1 MLDLPMTLSSVRRI
15 CCIGAGY
22 VGGPTM
28 AVIADRCPDLQVTV
42 VDLNEQ
48 RIAAWND
55 SDLSKLPV
63 YEPGLD
69 AVVGRARG
77 RNLSFSTAVDEAIA
91 AADMVFISVNTP
103 TKTKGLGAG
112 QASDLRWVEA
122 CARQVAK
129 VATGHTIVVEKS
141 TLPVRTAQAIKEILA
156 AAQGEGTDG
165 RSFSVLSNP
174 EFLAEGTAISDLE
187 GPDRVLIG
195 GEDAA
200 AIDALASV
208 YAHWV
213 PQEKILRTNLWSS
226 ELSKLTANAFLAQRI
241 SSINSIAA
249 FCEATG
255 ADVREV
261 ARAIGT
267 DSRIGPK
274 FLQAGPGF
282 GGSCFQKDILNLVY
296 LCRHFGLPEV
306 ADYWESVVT
315 LNTWQ
320 QHRISR
326 LVVQKLFGTV
336 TGKRLAV
343 LGFAFKAD
351 TNDTREA
358 PAIRICRD
366 LLEEGAQLAIHDPKV
381 ETDQIARDLHL
392 EASAVPDPNAGP
404 SRAALS
410 GEGTWWKADDVAST
424 VAGADAVLILTEW
437 QQYRQLDWQALAPLL
452 RQPAWIFDARS
463 VVDPAAV
470 AAAGLQLWRVG
481 DGGDPITR

>member
-1 MLDLPMTLSSVRRI
+1 MNVPQIRNI

-28 AVIADRCPDLQVTV
+28 AVIADRCPNIQVNV
-42 VDLNEQ
+42 VDLNEA

-55 SDLSKLPV
+55 PDLSKLPV

-69 AVVGRARG
+69 VVVARARG
-77 RNLSFSTAVDEAIA
+77 RNLHFSTEVDAAIA

-103 TKTKGLGAG
+103 TKSKGLGAG

-122 CARQVAK
+122 CARQVAQCAK
-129 VATGHTIVVEKS
+129 GHTIVVEKS
-141 TLPVRTAQAIKEILA
+141 TLPVRTAEAVDLILK
-156 AAQGEGTDG
+156 AAQRQVVDGEPPI
-165 RSFSVLSNP
+165 SFAVLSNP
-174 EFLAEGTAISDLE
+174 EFLAEGTAIRDLE
-187 GPDRVLIG
+187 SPDRVLIG
-195 GEDAA
+195 GENADA
-200 AIDALASV
+200 IQALVEV
-208 YAHWV
+208 YRQWV
-213 PQEKILRTNLWSS
+213 PHEKILLTNLWSS

-241 SSINSIAA
+241 SSINSLAA
-249 FCEATG
+249 LCEVTG

-261 ARAIGT
+261 ARAIGS
-267 DSRIGPK
+267 DSRIGSK

-306 ADYWESVVT
+306 ADYWENVVA

-336 TGKRLAV
+336 TGKRLAL

-358 PAIRICRD
+358 PAICIAND
-366 LLEEGAQLAIHDPKV
+366 LLEEGAQLAIYDPKV
-381 ETDQIARDLHL
+381 DSEQIARDLQL
-392 EASAVPDPNAGP
+392 LASSPPDAQAGP
-404 SRAALS
+404 TRAALS
-410 GEGTWWKADDVAST
+410 GEGTWWTCSNVAAA

-437 QQYRQLDWQALAPLL
+437 QQFRQLDWAALAPLM
-452 RQPAWIFDARS
+452 RRPAWVFDARA
-463 VVDPAAV
+463 VVDPDAV
-470 AAAGLQLWRVG
+470 RASGLMLWRVG
-481 DGGDPITR
+481 DGSV

>member
-1 MLDLPMTLSSVRRI
+1 MTATSIRSI

-28 AVIADRCPDLQVTV
+28 AVIADRCPDVQVTV
-42 VDLNEQ
+42 VDINQ
-48 RIAAWND
+48 ARIDAWND
-55 SDLSKLPV
+55 EDLTRLPV

-77 RNLSFSTAVDEAIA
+77 RNLHFSTAVEGAIA

-122 CARQVAK
+122 CARTVARAAK
-129 VATGHTIVVEKS
+129 GHTIVVEKS
-141 TLPVRTAQAIKEILA
+141 TLPVRTAEAVKAILSA
-156 AAQGEGTDG
+156 ASTEGGE

-174 EFLAEGTAISDLE
+174 EFLAEGTAIPDLE
-187 GPDRVLIG
+187 SPDRVLIG
-195 GEDAA
+195 GEHPE
-200 AIDALASV
+200 AIDALAQV
-208 YAHWV
+208 YGQWV
-213 PQEKILRTNLWSS
+213 PQERILRTNLWSS

-249 FCEATG
+249 LCEATG

-261 ARAIGT
+261 GRAIGT

-274 FLQAGPGF
+274 FLNAGPGF

-306 ADYWESVVT
+306 ADYWESVVN

-320 QHRISR
+320 QHRIAR
-326 LVVQKLFGTV
+326 IVVQKLFGTV
-336 TGKRLAV
+336 TGKRLAI

-358 PAIRICRD
+358 PAIRIARD

-381 ETDQIARDLHL
+381 EPEQIERDLNL
-392 EASAVPDPNAGP
+392 PASEAPDAEAGP
-404 SRAALS
+404 TRAALS
-410 GEGTWWKADDVAST
+410 GEGTWWSSAEVADA

-437 QQYRQLDWQALAPLL
+437 KHYRQLNWDQLAPLL
-452 RQPAWIFDARS
+452 RKPAWVFDARA

-470 AAAGLQLWRVG
+470 AASGLKLWRVG
-481 DGGDPITR
+481 DGDA

>member
-1 MLDLPMTLSSVRRI
+1 MSGNPKIRSI

-28 AVIADRCPDLQVTV
+28 AVIADRCPDVKVTV
-42 VDLNEQ
+42 VDINQ
-48 RIAAWND
+48 DRISAWNN

-69 AVVGRARG
+69 AVVERARG
-77 RNLSFSTAVDEAIA
+77 RNLFFSTAVEDTIA

-103 TKTKGLGAG
+103 TKTRGLGAG

-122 CARQVAK
+122 CARTVAK
-129 VATGHTIVVEKS
+129 AASGHTIVVEKS
-141 TLPVRTAQAIKEILA
+141 TLPVRTAEAVKAILGSVDPSLELK
-156 AAQGEGTDG
+156 T
-165 RSFSVLSNP
+165 FSVLSNP
-174 EFLAEGTAISDLE
+174 EFLAEGTAIRDLAN
-187 GPDRVLIG
+187 PDRVLIG
-195 GEDAA
+195 GENVES
-200 AIDALASV
+200 IDALAKIYSQ
-208 YAHWV
+208 WV
-213 PQEKILRTNLWSS
+213 PEERILRTNLWSS

-241 SSINSIAA
+241 SSINSVAA
-249 FCEATG
+249 LCEATG

-261 ARAIGT
+261 AKAIGT

-274 FLQAGPGF
+274 FLNAGPGF

-296 LCRHFGLPEV
+296 LCRHFGLPDV
-306 ADYWESVVT
+306 ADYWESVVL

-320 QHRISR
+320 QHRIAR

-336 TGKRLAV
+336 TGKRLAI

-381 ETDQIARDLHL
+381 DPEQISRDLKLIASHAP
-392 EASAVPDPNAGP
+392 EADAGP
-404 SRAALS
+404 TRGALS
-410 GEGTWWKADDVAST
+410 GEATWWPSSDVAS
-424 VAGADAVLILTEW
+424 ALRGADAVLILTEW
-437 QQYRQLDWQALAPLL
+437 QQYRELDWAVLAPLM
-452 RQPAWIFDARS
+452 RKPAWVFDARG
-463 VVDPAAV
+463 VADPKQV
-470 AAAGLQLWRVG
+470 ASAGLNVWCVG
-481 DGGDPITR
+481 EGAA